1 MEGVL
6 LVAMASASC
15 AGAGLRPVPEG
26 AAPFDSV
33 RAGGAIRASVE
44 SVEPARPPLEEA
56 GSGVLGGILG
66 GERGQEGGA
75 ADLGAGAESVSPW
88 STFGVEVGSVSSAID
103 STVRVG
109 LAGAGVALDLEDLL
123 GLGSSNTTVKAK
135 AFWRF
140 TENQRH
146 RVDLSW
152 LDLNRRG
159 SKTVSQDLNIGNGEV
174 IAAGTT
180 AFTKLDLRL
189 LRAQYSYSFFQD
201 ERVDFAV
208 GGSLYVLPIEFQL
221 EATGVTDASD
231 SFGVTAPL
239 PAVGLRFDFAITPR
253 WLLQSD
259 LNLFYIEFED
269 YTGALTSWSG
279 GVEYR
284 PWDHFAVGLGL
295 ESFSLGVEQNGSTDV
310 PGVNEA
316 GSVNL
321 GYIGLGFSVKT
332 RW

>member
-1 MEGVL
+1 MT
-6 LVAMASASC
+6 
-15 AGAGLRPVPEG
+15 
-26 AAPFDSV
+26 
-33 RAGGAIRASVE
+33 
-44 SVEPARPPLEEA
+44 
-56 GSGVLGGILG
+56 
-66 GERGQEGGA
+66 
-75 ADLGAGAESVSPW
+75 PW

-123 GLGSSNTTVKAK
+123 GLGSSNTTIKAK

-140 TENQRH
+140 AENQRH
-146 RVDLSW
+146 RVDPSW

-174 IAAGTT
+174 LAAGTT

-189 LRAQYSYSFFQD
+189 LQAQYSYSFFQD

-239 PAVGLRFDFAITPR
+239 PAVAF
-253 WLLQSD
+253 
-259 LNLFYIEFED
+259 
-269 YTGALTSWSG
+269 ALTSPSPRG
-279 GVEYR
+279 GCCR
-284 PWDHFAVGLGL
+284 A
-295 ESFSLGVEQNGSTDV
+295 T
-310 PGVNEA
+310 
-316 GSVNL
+316 
-321 GYIGLGFSVKT
+321 
-332 RW
+332 

>member
-1 MEGVL
+1 MSFMRPTPLESL
-6 LVAMASASC
+6 ALAAITCASC
-15 AGAGLRPVPEG
+15 ASVGPRSVPDGAVPRMLVSDG
-26 AAPFDSV
+26 GRGSTAPSPGEW
-33 RAGGAIRASVE
+33 AASVGP
-44 SVEPARPPLEEA
+44 SVGALDRDGA
-56 GSGVLGGILG
+56 VVSGS
-66 GERGQEGGA
+66 A
-75 ADLGAGAESVSPW
+75 TPW
-88 STFGVEVGSVSSAID
+88 STFGFEAGSVSSAID

-109 LAGAGVALDLEDLL
+109 LAGAGLGLDLEDLL
-123 GLGSSNTTVKAK
+123 GLNSSNTTIKAK

-152 LDLNRRG
+152 LDLNRQG
-159 SKTVSQDLNIGNGEV
+159 SKTVSQDINIGNGEV
-174 IAAGTT
+174 ITAGTT
-180 AFTKLDLRL
+180 ATTKLDLRL
-189 LRAQYSYSFFQD
+189 IRAQYSYSFFQD
-201 ERVDFAV
+201 ERVDLGV
-208 GGSLYVLPIEFQL
+208 CGSLYVLPIDFEL
-221 EATGVTDASD
+221 EATGVSDASD

-259 LNLFYIEFED
+259 LNLFYLEFDD
-269 YTGALTSWSG
+269 YKGALTSWSG

-295 ESFSLGVEQNGSTDV
+295 ETFSLGVEQNGRTDV

-316 GSVNL
+316 GSIDL
-321 GYIGLGFSVKT
+321 GYVGLGFSVKT